1 MSDLNVVS
9 RTQVI
14 IVDPAIYH
22 VNVID
27 SLQLGSERAVARLP
41 GVVLL
46 QSAPATFDTGVL
58 SGSTPEQFP
67 PGWSVALP
75 TAMQTGDHIR
85 VRFFGTFYGGTTLAM
100 YSRIYLDSVK
110 CNEIYYNAAP
120 AASQQIGF
128 VDEIDLMYQSV
139 NSAWVWQ
146 RHSQSNSTASQGTAS
161 ATSSSDG
168 ANHTLATYSNPVK
181 NLAGS
186 LLTFGFQ
193 SNSINPIGLRVRGLT
208 VEHLIAA

>member
-14 IVDPAIYH
+14 IVDPATYH

-27 SLQLGSERAVARLP
+27 SLQLGSERAVARVP
-41 GVVLL
+41 GSVLL
-46 QSAPATFDTGVL
+46 ASVPNTFDTGVL

-67 PGWSVALP
+67 PGWAITLPSV
-75 TAMQTGDHIR
+75 MQAGDHIR
-85 VRFFGTFYGGTTLAM
+85 ARFFGTMYGGTNIAM
-100 YSRIYLDSVK
+100 YARLYLDGVK
-110 CNEIYYNAAP
+110 CNEVYYNISP

-128 VDEIDLMYQSV
+128 VDEIDLMYQAV

-168 ANHTLATYSNPVK
+168 ANHTLATYSNPAK

-186 LLTFGFQ
+186 ILTFGFQ
-193 SNSINPIGLRVRGLT
+193 SGSTNPIGLRLRGLT
-208 VEHLIAA
+208 VEHLIAP